1 MAMNKEKA
9 SGIIVLV
16 IICCVFMALIE
27 TIIEPAYIV
36 KSALKVAV
44 FLLLPLVYAKITH
57 TKLLD
62 EFFKID
68 KRGMMKLFVLGS
80 FIYAVILGAYTLTKN
95 FFDYASLVQSLSA
108 DQKVNSGSFI
118 GVALYISIC
127 NSFLEE
133 FFFRFVAFIRLSK
146 YTARKIAY
154 IFSSGMFAVYHIAM
168 IGMSFPPLMLLLA
181 LIGLAI
187 GGLLFDY
194 VDSKNENI
202 YHSWVIHMFA
212 DFAIMTVSLYLNL
225 HLLEFPGKS
234 FIDLPGMP
242 LPTQT

>member
-36 KSALKVAV
+36 KSALKVVV

-108 DQKVNSGSFI
+108 DQKSTAAALLGWLSIFPFVIPFWRNFSF
-118 GVALYISIC
+118 
-127 NSFLEE
+127 
-133 FFFRFVAFIRLSK
+133 
-146 YTARKIAY
+146 
-154 IFSSGMFAVYHIAM
+154 
-168 IGMSFPPLMLLLA
+168 
-181 LIGLAI
+181 
-187 GGLLFDY
+187 
-194 VDSKNENI
+194 
-202 YHSWVIHMFA
+202 
-212 DFAIMTVSLYLNL
+212 VSL
-225 HLLEFPGKS
+225 HLSDYPN
-234 FIDLPGMP
+234 
-242 LPTQT
+242 TQPEK

>member
-1 MAMNKEKA
+1 
-9 SGIIVLV
+9 
-16 IICCVFMALIE
+16 
-27 TIIEPAYIV
+27 
-36 KSALKVAV
+36 
-44 FLLLPLVYAKITH
+44 
-57 TKLLD
+57 
-62 EFFKID
+62 
-68 KRGMMKLFVLGS
+68 MKLFVLGS

-118 GVALYISIC
+118 GVALYISFC

-212 DFAIMTVSLYLNL
+212 DFAIMTIWYLYKYCTYWNSPANRLSICRGCL
-225 HLLEFPGKS
+225 YRHKPGTGSPFFPPEAECRFLSAENVVYNEG
-234 FIDLPGMP
+234 
-242 LPTQT
+242 

>member
-57 TKLLD
+57 TKLP
-62 EFFKID
+62 
-68 KRGMMKLFVLGS
+68 
-80 FIYAVILGAYTLTKN
+80 
-95 FFDYASLVQSLSA
+95 
-108 DQKVNSGSFI
+108 
-118 GVALYISIC
+118 
-127 NSFLEE
+127 
-133 FFFRFVAFIRLSK
+133 
-146 YTARKIAY
+146 RKIAY

-212 DFAIMTVSLYLNL
+212 DFAIMTIWYLY
-225 HLLEFPGKS
+225 
-234 FIDLPGMP
+234 I
-242 LPTQT
+242 

>member
-36 KSALKVAV
+36 KSALKVVV

-118 GVALYISIC
+118 GVALYISFC

-133 FFFRFVAFIRLSK
+133 FFFRGFAFLSLK
-146 YTARKIAY
+146 PYIGRKLAY
-154 IFSSGMFAVYHIAM
+154 IFSPALFAFYHGGMLAGMFFWWVY
-168 IGMSFPPLMLLLA
+168 LVLLA
-181 LIGLAI
+181 GLFV
-187 GGLLFDY
+187 GGCIFNYL
-194 VDSKNENI
+194 NEKSESI
-202 YHSWVIHMFA
+202 YTSWITHMFA
-212 DFAIMTVSLYLNL
+212 NFAINTVGFML
-225 HLLEFPGKS
+225 FRIG
-234 FIDLPGMP
+234 
-242 LPTQT
+242 

>member
-118 GVALYISIC
+118 GSLYFLLQFLSGGIFLSFRCIYQIIQIHSPKNSIYIQFRHVCSLSYCNDWNVISAVD
-127 NSFLEE
+127 
-133 FFFRFVAFIRLSK
+133 VAFGFNR
-146 YTARKIAY
+146 
-154 IFSSGMFAVYHIAM
+154 
-168 IGMSFPPLMLLLA
+168 IGDWRAAF
-181 LIGLAI
+181 
-187 GGLLFDY
+187 
-194 VDSKNENI
+194 
-202 YHSWVIHMFA
+202 
-212 DFAIMTVSLYLNL
+212 
-225 HLLEFPGKS
+225 
-234 FIDLPGMP
+234 
-242 LPTQT
+242 

>member
-1 MAMNKEKA
+1 
-9 SGIIVLV
+9 
-16 IICCVFMALIE
+16 MALIE

-118 GVALYISIC
+118 GVALYISFC

-133 FFFRFVAFIRLSK
+133 FFFRGFAFLSLK
-146 YTARKIAY
+146 PYIGRKLAY
-154 IFSSGMFAVYHIAM
+154 IFSPALFAFYHGGMLAGMFFWWGYLV
-168 IGMSFPPLMLLLA
+168 LLA
-181 LIGLAI
+181 GLFV
-187 GGLLFDY
+187 GGCIFNYL
-194 VDSKNENI
+194 NEKSESI
-202 YHSWVIHMFA
+202 YTSWITHMFA
-212 DFAIMTVSLYLNL
+212 NFAINTVGFML
-225 HLLEFPGKS
+225 FRIG
-234 FIDLPGMP
+234 
-242 LPTQT
+242 

>member
-36 KSALKVAV
+36 KYALKVAV
-44 FLLLPLVYAKITH
+44 LLPLVYAKITH

-118 GVALYISIC
+118 GVALYISFC

-212 DFAIMTVSLYLNL
+212 DFAIMTIWYLY
-225 HLLEFPGKS
+225 
-234 FIDLPGMP
+234 I
-242 LPTQT
+242 

>member
-118 GVALYISIC
+118 GVALYISFC
-127 NSFLEE
+127 NSLYY
-133 FFFRFVAFIRLSK
+133 RVVVIRAPLQGLC
-146 YTARKIAY
+146 YTVRD
-154 IFSSGMFAVYHIAM
+154 AVDW
-168 IGMSFPPLMLLLA
+168 FQPPTTRWFQK
-181 LIGLAI
+181 G
-187 GGLLFDY
+187 
-194 VDSKNENI
+194 SN
-202 YHSWVIHMFA
+202 HS
-212 DFAIMTVSLYLNL
+212 
-225 HLLEFPGKS
+225 
-234 FIDLPGMP
+234 P
-242 LPTQT
+242 LQFC

>member
-118 GVALYISIC
+118 GVALYISFC
-127 NSFLEE
+127 NSFLEEFFFRFVAFLEE

-212 DFAIMTVSLYLNL
+212 DFAIMTIWYLY
-225 HLLEFPGKS
+225 
-234 FIDLPGMP
+234 I
-242 LPTQT
+242 

>member
-95 FFDYASLVQSLSA
+95 F
-108 DQKVNSGSFI
+108 I
-118 GVALYISIC
+118 GVALYISFC

-212 DFAIMTVSLYLNL
+212 DFAIMTIWYLY
-225 HLLEFPGKS
+225 
-234 FIDLPGMP
+234 I
-242 LPTQT
+242 

>member
-36 KSALKVAV
+36 KSALKVVV

-118 GVALYISIC
+118 GVALYISFC

-154 IFSSGMFAVYHIAM
+154 IFSSGMFAVYHIAL

-212 DFAIMTVSLYLNL
+212 DFAIMTIWYLY
-225 HLLEFPGKS
+225 
-234 FIDLPGMP
+234 I
-242 LPTQT
+242 

>member
-95 FFDYASLVQSLSA
+95 FFDYAFVGSVA
-108 DQKVNSGSFI
+108 FSGSKSQQRQ
-118 GVALYISIC
+118 LYWGGSLYFHFC

-133 FFFRFVAFIRLSK
+133 FFLSFRCIYQIIQIHSPKNSIYIQFRHVCSLSYCNDWNVISAVDVAFGFNR
-146 YTARKIAY
+146 
-154 IFSSGMFAVYHIAM
+154 
-168 IGMSFPPLMLLLA
+168 IGDWRAAF
-181 LIGLAI
+181 
-187 GGLLFDY
+187 
-194 VDSKNENI
+194 
-202 YHSWVIHMFA
+202 
-212 DFAIMTVSLYLNL
+212 
-225 HLLEFPGKS
+225 
-234 FIDLPGMP
+234 
-242 LPTQT
+242 

>member
-1 MAMNKEKA
+1 MNKEKA

-36 KSALKVAV
+36 KSALKVVV

-118 GVALYISIC
+118 GVALYISFC

-133 FFFRFVAFIRLSK
+133 FFFRGFAFLSLK
-146 YTARKIAY
+146 PYIGRKLAY
-154 IFSSGMFAVYHIAM
+154 VFSPALFAFYHGGMLAGMFSWWVY
-168 IGMSFPPLMLLLA
+168 LVLLA
-181 LIGLAI
+181 GLFV
-187 GGLLFDY
+187 GGCIFNYL
-194 VDSKNENI
+194 NEKSESI
-202 YHSWVIHMFA
+202 YTSWITHMFA
-212 DFAIMTVSLYLNL
+212 NFAINTVGFML
-225 HLLEFPGKS
+225 FRIG
-234 FIDLPGMP
+234 
-242 LPTQT
+242 